1 MDRTGLPPWV
11 EGDGERWDKP
21 PHVCASFTT
30 ADEHER
36 PQDWRRSLSRA
47 SRPPLLAC
55 RLFRAR
61 DSLGE
66 PAPLLM
72 ALRDPEKVKVREFLI
87 TNLGL
92 ARLIPLV
99 DSTHRVKI
107 VPGAG
112 EG

>member
-1 MDRTGLPPWV
+1 
-11 EGDGERWDKP
+11 
-21 PHVCASFTT
+21 
-30 ADEHER
+30 
-36 PQDWRRSLSRA
+36 
-47 SRPPLLAC
+47 
-55 RLFRAR
+55 
-61 DSLGE
+61 
-66 PAPLLM
+66 M